1 MITLKLLGS
10 IKKYC
15 GKESIIINEK
25 EIKISNIFSIL
36 CKNMPDSRH
45 IDTANLLVLINGVD
59 LSISGN
65 GQKIRSGDI
74 VTIANLVHG
83 G

>member
-15 GKESIIINEK
+15 GKESIIVHEK
-25 EIKISNIFSIL
+25 EIMLSNLFSIL
-36 CKNMPDSRH
+36 YQNMSNSKH
-45 IDTANLLVLINGVD
+45 IDTANLLILINGVD

-65 GQKIRSGDI
+65 GKKIKSGDI

>member
-1 MITLKLLGS
+1 LITLKLLGS

-15 GKESIIINEK
+15 GKESIIVNEN
-25 EIKISNIFSIL
+25 EIMLSKIFSIL
-36 CKNMPDSRH
+36 CENMTNSRH
-45 IDTANLLVLINGVD
+45 VDTENLLVLINGVD
-59 LSISGN
+59 MSISEN
-65 GQKIRSGDI
+65 GQKIKSGDI